1 MDYLSANKKIWDGRV
16 EAHMASD
23 FYDNDSFLK
32 GRNSLN
38 KIELDVLGD
47 IRNQTIAHLQCHF
60 GQDSLSM
67 ARMGAKVTGVDLSEK
82 AIEQAKNLNQQL
94 QLDAEFYCSDILT
107 YQGQKEAF
115 DIVFASYGVLGW
127 HPDITTWFKVASQLL
142 KPGGRV
148 VLVEFHPVL
157 WMFDAT
163 FSHIEHSYFNR
174 QAIVEQVT
182 DSYTDGSDLDE
193 PLTEYGWNH
202 SLSDVFNALKK
213 NGLQLQQFEEFD
225 YSPYNCFQGC
235 VETQQGFQIESLQGK
250 LPMVYAIEAI
260 KR

>member
-1 MDYLSANKKIWDGRV
+1 MEYLSANKKIWDGRV
-16 EAHMASD
+16 ETHMASE
-23 FYDNDSFLK
+23 FYDNESFLK

-47 IRNQTIAHLQCHF
+47 IRNQSIAHLQCHF

-67 ARMGAKVTGVDLSEK
+67 ARMGAKVTGVDLSDK
-82 AIEQAKNLNQQL
+82 AIEQAKQLNQQL
-94 QLDAEFYCSDILT
+94 ELDAEFHCSDILS
-107 YQGQKEAF
+107 YRGQTEAF

-127 HPDITTWFKVASQLL
+127 HPNITAWFKVASELL
-142 KPGGRV
+142 KSGGRM

-163 FSHIEHSYFNR
+163 FHHIEHSYFNR
-174 QAIVEQVT
+174 DAIVEQVT
-182 DSYTDGSDLDE
+182 DSYTDGSELEE
-193 PLTEYGWNH
+193 PLIEYGWNH
-202 SLSDVFNALKK
+202 SLSDVFNALKT
-213 NGLQLQQFEEFD
+213 NGLQLQHFEEHD
-225 YSPYNCFQGC
+225 YSSYNCFHGC
-235 VETQQGFQIESLQGK
+235 VKADRGFQIESLQGK